1 MGYRCMEIERRAI
14 ANIGGYRV
22 IETRIIKNSGPVEVF
37 YTIRNQAG
45 AAIGDRFSTPQ
56 EPIDLLR
63 TLLDGVSPNKSQ
75 KDCLPNNNH

>member
-1 MGYRCMEIERRAI
+1 MEIERRAV
-14 ANIGGYRV
+14 AHIGGYHV
-22 IETRIIKNSGPVEVF
+22 IETRIIKNSGTPEIF

-63 TLLDGVSPNKSQ
+63 SLLGSVAPNNSPIDGPPNK
-75 KDCLPNNNH
+75 NH